1 MLEHLQIHRQIL
13 FDLTANYLERLNGAY
28 QRLAFLSG
36 LRGRSSNREV
46 YDRLVTVYGSDGVDR
61 VLAKSHEE
69 LFERLLEMPLSAQ
82 EDDLRR
88 HVSSLPGS
96 FVENVKNCR
105 ELAPSWVPPNAPAYL
120 TELYSSNLDAL
131 VELLLDNTTTVR

>member
-28 QRLAFLSG
+28 ERLAFLSE
-36 LRGRSSNREV
+36 LREPSSNREV
-46 YDRLVTVYGSDGVDR
+46 YDRLVTVYGNDGVDR

-88 HVSSLPGS
+88 YVSSLPGS

-105 ELAPSWVPPNAPAYL
+105 ELARSWVPPNAPAYL
-120 TELYSSNLDAL
+120 TELYFSNLNAL
-131 VELLLDNTTTVR
+131 VELLLDNTTTAR

>member
-1 MLEHLQIHRQIL
+1 MLDHLQIHRQIL

-36 LRGRSSNREV
+36 LRGRSSDREV

-61 VLAKSHEE
+61 VLAKSNEE

>member
-36 LRGRSSNREV
+36 LRGRSSDREV

-82 EDDLRR
+82 EDDLHR